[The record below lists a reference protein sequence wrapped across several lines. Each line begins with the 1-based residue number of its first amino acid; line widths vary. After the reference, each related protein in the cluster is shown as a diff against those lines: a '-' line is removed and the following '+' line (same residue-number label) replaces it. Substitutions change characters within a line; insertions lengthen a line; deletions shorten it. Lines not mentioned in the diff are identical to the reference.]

1 MSNSVEDPE
10 WYEKYIKVG
19 REKPILGQFPSTGI
33 IAINQLQT
41 GASWLCSGALIDED
55 YVIFGADCLYK
66 NGWDVSNLKI
76 KVGLGKTSFGDQ
88 RGQWIE
94 ADAYKAHTNFD
105 FPYNNVAMVH
115 LKTTPVLST
124 DANPICF
131 PNKSSHNRYQ
141 YFQYFHKTP
150 YYMAHHMGHMSCD
163 I

>member
-1 MSNSVEDPE
+1 MTNAINYSFTKAMSNPVEDPE

-19 REKPILGQFPSTGI
+19 REKPILGQFPSASI

-41 GASWLCSGALIDED
+41 GDSWLCSGALIDEE
-55 YVIFGADCLYK
+55 YIIFGADCLYK

-76 KVGLGKTSFGDQ
+76 KVGLGKTSFEDQ

-115 LKTTPVLST
+115 LKTVPALSSET
-124 DANPICF
+124 SPICF
-131 PNKSSHNRYQ
+131 PNKSSHNR
-141 YFQYFHKTP
+141 
-150 YYMAHHMGHMSCD
+150 
-163 I
+163 